1 MYIHSNSEDN
11 DWNDVCLALQSHAA
25 RWQEIAQRLYVPV
38 NEIAKIRINNHDD
51 VSQCLYEAINYWI
64 NQNCNPEE
72 HGMPSWRTLCKALS
86 EVNGL
91 NLAFRTL
98 AKAHGGIVILIII
111 TNVTIDSNA
120 KSSLSAELIVDL
132 INYQLGTEQ
141 YHRFSWLL

>member
-1 MYIHSNSEDN
+1 
-11 DWNDVCLALQSHAA
+11 
-25 RWQEIAQRLYVPV
+25 
-38 NEIAKIRINNHDD
+38 
-51 VSQCLYEAINYWI
+51 
-64 NQNCNPEE
+64 
-72 HGMPSWRTLCKALS
+72 MPSWRTLCKALS

-141 YHRFSWLL
+141 YHRFNWFLYVIVGMVPEVEDNGTVGGAIRGVPATDEARILSKWQHTIIFEHNIYEHGVHVLLPLHIDYLINSNPKSINH

>member
-1 MYIHSNSEDN
+1 
-11 DWNDVCLALQSHAA
+11 
-25 RWQEIAQRLYVPV
+25 
-38 NEIAKIRINNHDD
+38 
-51 VSQCLYEAINYWI
+51 
-64 NQNCNPEE
+64 
-72 HGMPSWRTLCKALS
+72 MPSWRTLCKALS

-141 YHRFSWLL
+141 YHRFN